1 MCFQTTN
8 LKTLVTLILLL
19 SFNYCFSQKDTVNL
33 RETIITDTKPASLY
47 SEKSRIVQV
56 INREEIAKAPVQ
68 SINELLEYA
77 INVDVRNRG
86 ANSVQSDIGIRG
98 GSFEQTLVLL
108 NGVKINDP
116 QTGHH
121 TMNIPVELSDVERI
135 EILEGPGSRIYGVN
149 AFAGAINIVTNTQT
163 DNFVKLSA
171 GGGEYQTYNTNAAI
185 SFNNGK
191 SHNYL
196 SISKK
201 TSDGYINNTDYNIGN
216 IFYQSDLNT
225 NAGKATVQFGYTNKK
240 FGANEF
246 YSSAYPNEFEQ
257 TKTYF
262 ANAGFVSTG
271 KIQFRPTIYYR
282 RNQDR
287 FELFRSDSST
297 WPSWYKGHNYHL
309 TNVYG
314 AELSANVHTFLGKTT
329 VGGEFRRESIL
340 SNVLGTP
347 LATPQD
353 VPGEPGALFT
363 KSKSR
368 DNLGLF
374 AEHLV
379 TLKKLAVSAGVY
391 INHNS
396 DFGWN
401 TSLSADASYKLSDK
415 YKVFAST
422 NQSIRLPTYTDLYY
436 VGPSNQGNIKLVPEE
451 ATTYETGLKYITDKV
466 NAHVSIFRRDGK
478 NLIDWVKP
486 TATSKW
492 ESRNIT
498 QVIANGIELSMQLDM
513 KKLCGSE
520 SFLNS
525 LNVTYSYLTLEKQSS
540 DFISYYAL
548 DYLRNKLTLRFD
560 HTICNEVK
568 ASWAMRYHD
577 RAGTYSDAVTG
588 KAVEYSPYFTTDL
601 KIYIEKRIWSI
612 YVEANNL
619 FDAKYQDI
627 GNIQM
632 PGSWF
637 SGGVTYKIFYK

>member
-240 FGANEF
+240 FGAGTCVDILAIRWCYRHHGIIYTCSQRRSIEC
-246 YSSAYPNEFEQ
+246 
-257 TKTYF
+257 
-262 ANAGFVSTG
+262 
-271 KIQFRPTIYYR
+271 RPGIAIICSFIDIIFCYVDR
-282 RNQDR
+282 R
-287 FELFRSDSST
+287 
-297 WPSWYKGHNYHL
+297 
-309 TNVYG
+309 
-314 AELSANVHTFLGKTT
+314 
-329 VGGEFRRESIL
+329 
-340 SNVLGTP
+340 
-347 LATPQD
+347 LATVRVESDRCTPCARS
-353 VPGEPGALFT
+353 VF
-363 KSKSR
+363 
-368 DNLGLF
+368 
-374 AEHLV
+374 
-379 TLKKLAVSAGVY
+379 AVSIAC
-391 INHNS
+391 
-396 DFGWN
+396 
-401 TSLSADASYKLSDK
+401 TS
-415 YKVFAST
+415 
-422 NQSIRLPTYTDLYY
+422 
-436 VGPSNQGNIKLVPEE
+436 
-451 ATTYETGLKYITDKV
+451 
-466 NAHVSIFRRDGK
+466 
-478 NLIDWVKP
+478 
-486 TATSKW
+486 
-492 ESRNIT
+492 
-498 QVIANGIELSMQLDM
+498 
-513 KKLCGSE
+513 
-520 SFLNS
+520 
-525 LNVTYSYLTLEKQSS
+525 
-540 DFISYYAL
+540 
-548 DYLRNKLTLRFD
+548 
-560 HTICNEVK
+560 
-568 ASWAMRYHD
+568 
-577 RAGTYSDAVTG
+577 
-588 KAVEYSPYFTTDL
+588 
-601 KIYIEKRIWSI
+601 
-612 YVEANNL
+612 
-619 FDAKYQDI
+619 YQ
-627 GNIQM
+627 
-632 PGSWF
+632 
-637 SGGVTYKIFYK
+637 